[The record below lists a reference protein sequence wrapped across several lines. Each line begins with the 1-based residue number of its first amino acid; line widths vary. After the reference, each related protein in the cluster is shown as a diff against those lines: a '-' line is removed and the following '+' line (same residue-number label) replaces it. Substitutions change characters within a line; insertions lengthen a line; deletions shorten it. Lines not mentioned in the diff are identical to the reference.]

1 MEPPHA
7 ATLDLIR
14 DARTRIEPYAK
25 VTPVHTCST
34 IDHLVA
40 FDAGGPVEVS
50 FKCETF
56 QKGGAF
62 KYRGAM
68 NAVLQLTEDQR
79 ARGVV
84 THSSGNHAG
93 ALALAARTIGI
104 PAHLVVPEGAPAC
117 KLDAIHEYGG
127 IMTRCKA
134 TVPDREATAGRI
146 QRETGATLIPPY
158 DHSHVICGQGTI
170 GLEFMEQVPGL
181 DVVLV
186 PVSGGGMIA
195 GVAAAVKG
203 INENCA
209 VVAAEPCGASTTPR
223 ADVAASKAR
232 GRLVSDMPPPD
243 TIADGLR
250 AKLGALTWP
259 IVRDKVDGVVTVT
272 EPEIVRAMA
281 LIYERMK
288 LVVEPSGAVGLAA
301 ALSEQFKGFLRA
313 RESPEATVRV
323 GVVLCGGN
331 VDLAP
336 LWATYKV

>member
-50 FKCETF
+50 FKVETF

-104 PAHLVVPEGAPAC
+104 PAHIVVPEGAPAC

-127 IMTRCKA
+127 IMTRCKV
-134 TVPDREATAGRI
+134 T
-146 QRETGATLIPPY
+146 
-158 DHSHVICGQGTI
+158 
-170 GLEFMEQVPGL
+170 
-181 DVVLV
+181 LV
-186 PVSGGGMIA
+186 PIRPRSRG
-195 GVAAAVKG
+195 
-203 INENCA
+203 ERHSLRTL
-209 VVAAEPCGASTTPR
+209 PGASLRPSLAFNPR
-223 ADVAASKAR
+223 PR
-232 GRLVSDMPPPD
+232 RL
-243 TIADGLR
+243 
-250 AKLGALTWP
+250 
-259 IVRDKVDGVVTVT
+259 
-272 EPEIVRAMA
+272 
-281 LIYERMK
+281 
-288 LVVEPSGAVGLAA
+288 
-301 ALSEQFKGFLRA
+301 
-313 RESPEATVRV
+313 
-323 GVVLCGGN
+323 
-331 VDLAP
+331 
-336 LWATYKV
+336 